1 MVPVFHTAR
10 LYSTRDPVPLPLD
23 EIFGVTTFELG

>member
-1 MVPVFHTAR
+1 MMPVFHTAR
-10 LYSTRDPVPLPLD
+10 LYSTRNPVPLPLD